1 MSSDNVN
8 VDKAYDYIKSLTLL
22 EAADLAKKLEDTFGI
37 SAAMMAATPPAA
49 SGSESAEKVEEK
61 TEFNVILES
70 IGGNKIAV
78 IKAVRTILALKLQEA
93 KELVESAPKLIK
105 SAAKKEEVDKIK
117 AELEKAGASVKV
129 E

>member
-1 MSSDNVN
+1 MSSDNV
-8 VDKAYDYIKSLTLL
+8 DKAFDRIKSLTLL
-22 EAADLAKKLEDTFGI
+22 EAADLAKKLEDAFGI
-37 SAAMMAATPPAA
+37 STAMMAAAPPAA
-49 SGSESAEKVEEK
+49 SGSESAEKTEEK
-61 TEFNVILES
+61 TEFNVTLES
-70 IGGNKIAV
+70 VGGNKIAV

-105 SAAKKEEVDKIK
+105 AAVKKEEADKMK

>member
-1 MSSDNVN
+1 MSSDNI
-8 VDKAYDYIKSLTLL
+8 DKAFDCIKSLTLL

-37 SAAMMAATPPAA
+37 STAMMAAAPSAA
-49 SGSESAEKVEEK
+49 SGSESAEKTEEK
-61 TEFNVILES
+61 TEFNVTLES
-70 IGGNKIAV
+70 VGGNKIAV

-105 SAAKKEEVDKIK
+105 GAVKKEEADKMK